1 MKSFV
6 LACTAAVATAEVV
19 GDINFTSLGKLQIK
33 NPSSVK
39 IAQWEDQDSPS
50 DPFVLMNA
58 GDGFGSLSI
67 VPGLKE
73 AVIAGDVSTLEA
85 IKLETDGYIYSC
97 HDYDVAPAS
106 AFDGNRVISCR
117 GINSSGMIEGIFL
130 VHVSS
135 DDMTKTLGTYKI
147 TSDE

>member
-1 MKSFV
+1 
-6 LACTAAVATAEVV
+6 
-19 GDINFTSLGKLQIK
+19 
-33 NPSSVK
+33 
-39 IAQWEDQDSPS
+39 
-50 DPFVLMNA
+50 MNA

-73 AVIAGDVSTLEA
+73 AVVAGDVSTLEA
-85 IKLETDGYIYSC
+85 FKLDTGGVIYSC

-135 DDMTKTLGTYKI
+135 DDMSKTLGTYKI